1 MKRNVKE
8 RKNDT
13 KKKKIKKKKKQVITF
28 EIWNDLWQPQLG
40 HLKFGSYNAC
50 ITILS

>member
-13 KKKKIKKKKKQVITF
+13 KKKKTKKKKKTSNNF
-28 EIWNDLWQPQLG
+28 EIWNALSQPQLA
-40 HLKFGSYNAC
+40 F
-50 ITILS
+50 

>member
-28 EIWNDLWQPQLG
+28 EIWNDL
-40 HLKFGSYNAC
+40 
-50 ITILS
+50 

>member
-13 KKKKIKKKKKQVITF
+13 KKKRNQKDKETSNNFWNLECPMTTSTEPSKIWK
-28 EIWNDLWQPQLG
+28 L
-40 HLKFGSYNAC
+40 
-50 ITILS
+50 

>member
-13 KKKKIKKKKKQVITF
+13 KKKKTKKKKKTSNNF
-28 EIWNDLWQPQLG
+28 EIWNALSQPQPA
-40 HLKFGSYNAC
+40 F
-50 ITILS
+50 